1 MTVGYL
7 NGKYAP
13 LSELQISPMDRGFL
27 FGDGVYEVIPCYDS
41 KMVAMSY
48 HIERLHQSMD
58 GIALSSPHNDA
69 ELILLLK
76 DVVARNGGGDL
87 GIYLQLTRGVAEKRQ
102 HAFPEQSKPTV
113 FAYAFEIS
121 PPSDGSPETASC
133 FKTVTRQDQRW
144 GRCHIKSTALLG
156 NVLHMMEAVAED
168 AEEVLLFNERDELTE
183 AAACNVFVVSQDKIL
198 TPELDHQKLPGVTR
212 RQCLELIEAH
222 TNWPVEVRPVSR
234 NEVMNAQ
241 EVWLSSSTK
250 ELAPVI
256 SIDGSPVGNGLPGAR
271 WSAAQKLF
279 QQHRF
284 SSP

>member
-58 GIALSSPHNDA
+58 GIALSSPHSDA

>member
-1 MTVGYL
+1 MTMGYL
-7 NGKYAP
+7 NGNYAP

-27 FGDGVYEVIPCYDS
+27 FGDGVYEVIPCYNG
-41 KMVAMSY
+41 KMVAMPY

-58 GIALSSPHNDA
+58 GIALSSPHSDA
-69 ELILLLK
+69 ELISLLE
-76 DVVARNGGGDL
+76 DVVAHNGGGDL
-87 GIYLQLTRGVAEKRQ
+87 GVYLQLTRGVVEKRQ

-183 AAACNVFVVSQDKIL
+183 AAACNVFVVSKDKIL

-222 TNWPVEVRPVSR
+222 TDWSVEVRPVSR
-234 NEVMNAQ
+234 SEVMNAQ